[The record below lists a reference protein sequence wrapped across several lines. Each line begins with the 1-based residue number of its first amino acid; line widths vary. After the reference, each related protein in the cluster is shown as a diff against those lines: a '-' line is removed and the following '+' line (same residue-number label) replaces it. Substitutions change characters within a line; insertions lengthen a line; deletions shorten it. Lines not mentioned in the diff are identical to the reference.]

1 VGINTRSVF
10 LTRVCVKTFATLN
23 PRRITLKTSP
33 QTEPDIRQRIWMEL
47 QRATQDRHHEWRTP
61 VLASVSAD
69 GLPQARSVVLRHADA
84 KLGTLQIYTDGRS
97 PKVAELAFKPVLMLA
112 FWSKRLNWQ
121 LRVKASVSVQHKGPE
136 VDSVWAR
143 VSQSH
148 AAGDY
153 LSARAPGD
161 LLQSAAVDAEP
172 ALASSPLPSPSH
184 NLAII
189 TAQVQSI
196 DWLELSREGHRRA
209 VFQDQAWEWR
219 VA

>member
-61 VLASVSAD
+61 VLATVSAD

-97 PKVAELAFKPVLMLA
+97 PKVAELALNPVLMLA

-136 VDSVWAR
+136 VDAVWAR

-153 LSARAPGD
+153 LSASAPGD

-172 ALASSPLPSPSH
+172 ALASLPSPSPSH